1 MIADVLKIDGELN
14 KLVGEKEETHN
25 EFNFLVKLNIKIQQD
40 QSTWR
45 KKYAELED
53 KYKKQGK

>member
-1 MIADVLKIDGELN
+1 M
-14 KLVGEKEETHN
+14 GEKEEIHN
-25 EFNFLVKLNIKIQQD
+25 EFYFLAKLNIKIQQD

-45 KKYAELED
+45 KKHAELED

>member
-1 MIADVLKIDGELN
+1 M
-14 KLVGEKEETHN
+14 GEKEETHN

-53 KYKKQGK
+53 KYKNKES